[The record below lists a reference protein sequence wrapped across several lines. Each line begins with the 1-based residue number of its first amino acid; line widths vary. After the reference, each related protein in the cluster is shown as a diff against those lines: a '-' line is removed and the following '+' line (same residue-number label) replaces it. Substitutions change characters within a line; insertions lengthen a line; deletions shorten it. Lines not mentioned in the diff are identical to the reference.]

1 MQQTLP
7 FISAARRLRGA
18 RGSARPTPG
27 TNADVTPINPPTRA
41 VLDEFER
48 EVHAVREAIFRL
60 ADSAHSRVSQ
70 DYTQLHVSLQIVS
83 NELGQIERVLAD
95 ARAIAPGDAARAS

>member
-18 RGSARPTPG
+18 RRSAPPKPG
-27 TNADVTPINPPTRA
+27 ASPDVTPVAPPSRA

-60 ADSAHSRVSQ
+60 ADSAHGRVSQ

-95 ARAIAPGDAARAS
+95 ARAVAPADAS